1 MRGAPRLSALAALAS
16 AGGATLCGGA
26 LTRVAAAEPSSPS
39 SGAASSGAASSGAA
53 SSPSPSGAASSPSP
67 SGSSDRHASD
77 HGGAVAFAPAP
88 PPSGRPRMTLALV
101 QILSR
106 HGDRTSIN
114 PLPSETREEW
124 ASLLP
129 SDLALRRLATRA
141 APSPPDPILLDAR
154 RAESW
159 HGQLTTKG
167 VEQLANTG
175 AMLRRWLVDEI
186 ALLPPTLESAVA
198 ADAVKL
204 RATPTRRTVQSAQA
218 LVRGLYPPEPEP
230 EPEPEEDPLRSA
242 ARPFL
247 PIEVRHRFRESM
259 FPNPG
264 MRCARQMELVRGLD
278 RDPAVVQSESDA
290 WTSPRLRSVRADVHE
305 RNVEARRRE
314 AAAARAREAGT
325 EGDEAAAATAE
336 AAGAPAGAGEA
347 MVADVREDGGERHA
361 RVRASGTNKGNE
373 AAANKKDSSANNND
387 SSASSESA
395 SEWSPP
401 PPRLPSATSVWEP
414 LQARH
419 NHGLPLP
426 RGVSSED
433 LRLIRRA
440 AEVRYVNRATNA
452 EGAALSGGRLL
463 KELGDEI
470 AACVGG
476 GVGVGGG
483 AKRRPT
489 PTEGATRLSVY
500 SGHDSTIIAL
510 LAVLGSFGGE
520 WPPVASTVVVETW
533 VPETREKKEKAP
545 VSSIPGRLMH
555 RSKTRG
561 GKTHWTRR
569 AGYDGSKSVRSTEGP
584 AEETQETAMVRVVF
598 NGRVLDLEGCAGRDA
613 VRDGGL
619 CSLDAFR
626 KMADARNPED
636 YEKACES
643 KEKRGGFPE
652 AKL

>member
-1 MRGAPRLSALAALAS
+1 
-16 AGGATLCGGA
+16 
-26 LTRVAAAEPSSPS
+26 
-39 SGAASSGAASSGAA
+39 
-53 SSPSPSGAASSPSP
+53 
-67 SGSSDRHASD
+67 
-77 HGGAVAFAPAP
+77 
-88 PPSGRPRMTLALV
+88 MTLALV

-230 EPEPEEDPLRSA
+230 EPESEEDPLLLRDDDERDAARRNNHRSA
-242 ARPFL
+242 SSPFL
-247 PIEVRHRFRESM
+247 PIEVRHRFHESM

-336 AAGAPAGAGEA
+336 AAGAAGAGEA
-347 MVADVREDGGERHA
+347 MVADVREDGGERRA
-361 RVRASGTNKGNE
+361 RGRASGTNKGNE
-373 AAANKKDSSANNND
+373 AAASNKDSSANNKD

-470 AACVGG
+470 AER
-476 GVGVGGG
+476 VGVLGGG

-520 WPPVASTVVVETW
+520 WPPVASTVVIETW

-545 VSSIPGRLMH
+545 VSSSIPGRLMH

-561 GKTHWTRR
+561 GRAHWTRR
-569 AGYDGSKSVRSTEGP
+569 AGYDGSKSVRSTAEGP
-584 AEETQETAMVRVVF
+584 AEERQETAMVRVVF

-613 VRDGGL
+613 ARDGGL

-626 KMADARNPED
+626 KMADARNPKD

-643 KEKRGGFPE
+643 KGTRGGVPE

>member
-1 MRGAPRLSALAALAS
+1 M
-16 AGGATLCGGA
+16 
-26 LTRVAAAEPSSPS
+26 
-39 SGAASSGAASSGAA
+39 
-53 SSPSPSGAASSPSP
+53 
-67 SGSSDRHASD
+67 
-77 HGGAVAFAPAP
+77 
-88 PPSGRPRMTLALV
+88 

-218 LVRGLYPPEPEP
+218 LVRGLYPPELEPEPEP
-230 EPEPEEDPLRSA
+230 EPEPEEDPLLLRDDDEKDAARRNNHRSA
-242 ARPFL
+242 PSPFL

-336 AAGAPAGAGEA
+336 AAGAAGPGEA
-347 MVADVREDGGERHA
+347 MVADVREDGGERRA
-361 RVRASGTNKGNE
+361 RGRASGTNKGNE
-373 AAANKKDSSANNND
+373 AAASNKDSSANNKD

-470 AACVGG
+470 AER
-476 GVGVGGG
+476 VGVLGGG
-483 AKRRPT
+483 AKRSPT
-489 PTEGATRLSVY
+489 PVKGATRLSVY

-533 VPETREKKEKAP
+533 VPETWEKKEKAP
-545 VSSIPGRLMH
+545 VISIPGRLNH
-555 RSKTRG
+555 STTTHSEEAEKTRG
-561 GKTHWTRR
+561 GKAHWTRR
-569 AGYDGSKSVRSTEGP
+569 AGYDGSNSGSAGP
-584 AEETQETAMVRVVF
+584 AEETQAAMVRVVF
-598 NGRVLDLEGCAGRDA
+598 NGRVLDLKGCAGRDA
-613 VRDGGL
+613 ARDGGL

-643 KEKRGGFPE
+643 KGTRGGVPE